1 MVKLLSI
8 GDVVSLMPLLTGKDT
23 GARVGAFVAILVEFV
38 GVGSKIIVPDND
50 EGITL
55 GALLVTFAPVSF
67 VGDTVTNTVGRMVV
81 GVLVTF
87 GAIVGGGILGIDMV
101 GDMLPKPSPFSSI

>member
-23 GARVGAFVAILVEFV
+23 GPRVGAFVAILVEFV
-38 GVGSKIIVPDND
+38 GVGSKIIVPDID